1 MTEKPSRTRKSETP
15 QSSQPNEGEGNR
27 TAARAFDA
35 DERKVVDSGQVE
47 QKAREA
53 EEALERKEGDELRR
67 AKQTGKS
74 RSKGKEPKPKH

>member
-1 MTEKPSRTRKSETP
+1 MTEKPSKTHKSETP

-35 DERKVVDSGQVE
+35 DERKFVDSGQVE

-53 EEALERKEGDELRR
+53 EEALEGKEGDELRR
-67 AKQTGKS
+67 AEQAGKS
-74 RSKGKEPKPKH
+74 RSKGDDPKSKH